1 MHIIYIYYIPENGGV
16 VVNKDLFTNFGV
28 IVAVDNCRTFEEMSV
43 PCRSWS
49 RLKAPEVIVSGV
61 SAIIFAVGVLTTAI
75 ALSVN

>member
-49 RLKAPEVIVSGV
+49 RLKAPEVIVS
-61 SAIIFAVGVLTTAI
+61 AIIFAVGVLTTAI

>member
-1 MHIIYIYYIPENGGV
+1 M

-28 IVAVDNCRTFEEMSV
+28 IIVAVDNCRTFEEMSV

-49 RLKAPEVIVSGV
+49 RLKAPEVIVS
-61 SAIIFAVGVLTTAI
+61 AIILAVGVLTTAI